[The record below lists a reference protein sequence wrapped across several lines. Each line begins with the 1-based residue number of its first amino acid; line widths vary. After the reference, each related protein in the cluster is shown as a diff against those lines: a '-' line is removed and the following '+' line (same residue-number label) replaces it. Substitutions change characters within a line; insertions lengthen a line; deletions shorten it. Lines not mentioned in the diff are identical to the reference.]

1 MAEHRYGGPWTQVK
15 LERLSNIRGQ
25 VWKDSIEFQKLDI
38 ASLELDAVATPCTD
52 VPARHVRLVP
62 EARASDVCC

>member
-15 LERLSNIRGQ
+15 LERLNNIRGR

-38 ASLELDAVATPCTD
+38 ASLELSIDSP
-52 VPARHVRLVP
+52 RLAPMSPLGTSV
-62 EARASDVCC
+62 